1 MSTTDYLPRKE
12 TMANEEF
19 ERKIGLV
26 FKDKSLLE
34 TVFIH
39 RSYLNEHRGSGLEHN
54 ERLEF
59 LGDAVLELCV
69 TEYLFKKYNK
79 PEGEMTN
86 WRSALVKGESL
97 SDEAKKIGLNDLI
110 KTSRGEAKNVGKA
123 RDLILANAFEALI
136 GAIYLDQGY
145 DAAYKF
151 IEKQII
157 YKLGEILETGTFY
170 DPKSKFQEMSQELL
184 NITPTY
190 ELTSESGPDHN
201 KTFVMGAYL
210 NEKKVGEGSGMSKQR
225 AQTDAAKNALEN
237 WDNIIGESN
246 GK

>member
-1 MSTTDYLPRKE
+1 MTISELE
-12 TMANEEF
+12 T
-19 ERKIGLV
+19 KIGV
-26 FKDKSLLE
+26 NFKDKSLLDC
-34 TVFIH
+34 VFIH
-39 RSYLNEHRGSGLEHN
+39 RSYLNEHRSLGINHN

-69 TEYLFKKYNK
+69 TEYLFKKFNK

-97 SDEAKKIGLNDLI
+97 SDEAKKIGINDLI
-110 KTSRGEAKNVGKA
+110 KTSRGESKNVGKA

-136 GAIYLDQGY
+136 GAIYIDQGY
-145 DAAYKF
+145 DAACKF
-151 IEKQII
+151 VEKQII
-157 YKLGEILETGTFY
+157 YKLADILEQGTFY

-184 NITPTY
+184 GITPTY

-201 KTFVMGAYL
+201 KTFLMGAYL

-225 AQTDAAKNALEN
+225 AQTEAAKNALDG
-237 WDNIIGESN
+237 WDKIVADLN
-246 GK
+246 KQ

>member
-1 MSTTDYLPRKE
+1 MTTSELE
-12 TMANEEF
+12 T
-19 ERKIGLV
+19 KIGV
-26 FKDKSLLE
+26 TFKDKDLLE

-39 RSYLNEHRGSGLEHN
+39 RSYLNEHRSLGVQHN

-69 TEYLFKKYNK
+69 TEYLFKKFNK

-97 SDEAKKIGLNDLI
+97 SDEAKKIGINDLI

-145 DAAYKF
+145 DVACKF
-151 IEKQII
+151 VEKQII
-157 YKLGEILETGTFY
+157 YKLNDILEQGTFY

-184 NITPTY
+184 GVTPTY

-201 KTFVMGAYL
+201 KTFIMGAYL

-225 AQTDAAKNALEN
+225 AQTEAAKNALDG
-237 WDNIIGESN
+237 WDKIVKIMSN
-246 GK
+246 S

>member
-1 MSTTDYLPRKE
+1 MT
-12 TMANEEF
+12 NEEF

-26 FKDKSLLE
+26 FKNKNLLE

-39 RSYLNEHRGSGLEHN
+39 RSYLNEHRSLKLEHN

-145 DAAYKF
+145 ETACKF
-151 IEKQII
+151 VESHII
-157 YKLGEILETGTFY
+157 YKLETILEQGLFY
-170 DPKSKFQEMSQELL
+170 DPKSKFQESSQELL
-184 NITPTY
+184 SITPTY
-190 ELTSESGPDHN
+190 ELISESGPDHN
-201 KTFVMGAYL
+201 KIFIMGAYL
-210 NEKKVGEGSGMSKQR
+210 NEKKVGEGSGKSKQR
-225 AQTDAAKNALEN
+225 AQTEAARNALEN
-237 WDNIIGESN
+237 WDKIIKTMPNS
-246 GK
+246 